1 MRRCGGRSPVRDT
14 GFVRSRVVAEGRV
27 TSEEGVE
34 TVLGPATTLTAK
46 SCEPRWDGMARSEYR
61 QTKMIC

>member
-1 MRRCGGRSPVRDT
+1 MRRCGGWRQVGDT
-14 GFVRSRVVAEGRV
+14 GFVRGRVETEGRV
-27 TSEEGVE
+27 TGEESVE
-34 TVLGPATTLTAK
+34 AVLWPATTLAAK